1 MESAPILRRDLASLI
16 LAAVCWGLGTVVSK
30 AALAEIPPVSLL
42 AIQLAASLGVL
53 TVLMRGQGIPLRGD
67 TPPLLARL
75 GILNPGM
82 AYALGLLGLTSIT
95 ASVSVLLW
103 ALEPVMI
110 LVLAAIVLRERIT
123 PATVLLSAAAL
134 AGIVLVVYDPA
145 SLGGQAVGVGFAL
158 AGIACCAVYTVV
170 TRRAIPDTRE
180 TGQVV
185 LAQQAYGLLFAL
197 VLVGA
202 FAVLGQPVTPARVTP
217 LGLSSAVLS
226 GALYYAGAYWLYL
239 GALRRVPASVAAG
252 SFYLIPIVGVA
263 AGAVILDERL
273 TVIQWVGA
281 GLVLASVLG
290 ILVRSMPAG
299 RRIVLATPRS

>member
-1 MESAPILRRDLASLI
+1 
-16 LAAVCWGLGTVVSK
+16 
-30 AALAEIPPVSLL
+30 
-42 AIQLAASLGVL
+42 
-53 TVLMRGQGIPLRGD
+53 
-67 TPPLLARL
+67 
-75 GILNPGM
+75 
-82 AYALGLLGLTSIT
+82 
-95 ASVSVLLW
+95 
-103 ALEPVMI
+103 
-110 LVLAAIVLRERIT
+110 
-123 PATVLLSAAAL
+123 
-134 AGIVLVVYDPA
+134 
-145 SLGGQAVGVGFAL
+145 
-158 AGIACCAVYTVV
+158 V

-202 FAVLGQPVTPARVTP
+202 FALLGQPVTPTQVTP
-217 LGLSSAVLS
+217 LGLSSAALS

-263 AGAVILDERL
+263 AGAVVLDERL
-273 TVIQWVGA
+273 TVIQWIGA